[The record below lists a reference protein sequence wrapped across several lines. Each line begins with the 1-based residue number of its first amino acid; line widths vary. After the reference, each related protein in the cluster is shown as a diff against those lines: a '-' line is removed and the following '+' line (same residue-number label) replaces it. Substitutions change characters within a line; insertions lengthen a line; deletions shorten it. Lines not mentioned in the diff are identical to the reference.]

1 MQEFSD
7 ADLKFLSNARNN
19 CLKSNVVFADYSLAK
34 PVDPDILL
42 SRVHVFLQFHGQK
55 MRLEKMNAELRKANE
70 KILKQQKAVI
80 EEERLKVLLQMAGAT
95 AHELNQPLMALL
107 GNIELMEMN
116 DDIPEKLAKYTTRI
130 KEAGVRISKAR
141 LFLWSKTRFMLF
153 FWIIP

>member
-1 MQEFSD
+1 
-7 ADLKFLSNARNN
+7 
-19 CLKSNVVFADYSLAK
+19 
-34 PVDPDILL
+34 
-42 SRVHVFLQFHGQK
+42 
-55 MRLEKMNAELRKANE
+55 MRLEKMNAELRKTNE

-141 LFLWSKTRFMLF
+141 LFLWRKTRFMLF